1 MAITVNSELELGK
14 GLCIKSP
21 EKYCGIEGCIMNT
34 ADEYWQYAHECTRW
48 AVEAKNEKDRDA
60 FLDMAKAWTMV
71 ALAHSPRKSPM
82 YSADGNEAKPP
93 L

>member
-1 MAITVNSELELGK
+1 
-14 GLCIKSP
+14 
-21 EKYCGIEGCIMNT
+21 MNT

-71 ALAHSPRKSPM
+71 ALAHSPRKSPCILPTGM
-82 YSADGNEAKPP
+82 KPSRRFSLDP
-93 L
+93 A